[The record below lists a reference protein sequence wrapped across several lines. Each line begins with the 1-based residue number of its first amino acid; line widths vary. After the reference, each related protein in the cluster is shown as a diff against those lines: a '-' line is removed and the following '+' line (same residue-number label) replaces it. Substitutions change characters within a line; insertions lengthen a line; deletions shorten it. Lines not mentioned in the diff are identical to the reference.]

1 MESSSIE
8 IIPIESDPSLT
19 HLLGQRVQLRQSHG
33 SIRYVGQ
40 LVNNPKA
47 GTDVWLGIEWDDE
60 AVGKHQ
66 GTVDGVTYFTCQ
78 FHQNSPNYGMTH
90 CGSFVR
96 HGKIAIGGQTLRE
109 ALIEKYRP
117 DDMMTA
123 EEKERL
129 KKAESEELYVNT
141 DKSGMK
147 KI

>member
-1 MESSSIE
+1 
-8 IIPIESDPSLT
+8 
-19 HLLGQRVQLRQSHG
+19 
-33 SIRYVGQ
+33 
-40 LVNNPKA
+40 
-47 GTDVWLGIEWDDE
+47 
-60 AVGKHQ
+60 
-66 GTVDGVTYFTCQ
+66 
-78 FHQNSPNYGMTH
+78 MTH